1 MSRLRANQ
9 ITNKTANGAPTATN
23 GLIVTGVCTA
33 TSFVGSG
40 ANLTGIDATA
50 IKHTDGSVKA
60 QAVAGGVNITGDVSV
75 SGALGVGGVLTYE
88 DVANVDSVGLIT
100 ARAGINLIGN
110 DLNVGSNI
118 KLGNASGI
126 VTATS
131 FSGSGA
137 NLTGISVGI
146 ATEAS
151 VATNGTTVVL
161 DLAKDDHK
169 VLAAGVVT
177 IDVTGGTE
185 GDSHTVRIQ
194 NTGIATVGFATH
206 FLFPS
211 GAAPG
216 LPIASGS
223 KSMISFTVHK
233 VGAAGT
239 ELFTGASVSFS

>member
-23 GLIVTGVCTA
+23 GFIVTGVCTA

-40 ANLTGIDATA
+40 TALTGIDAATLKFGGA
-50 IKHTDGSVKA
+50 TKA
-60 QAVAGGVNITGDVSV
+60 QAVSGGVNITGDVSV
-75 SGALGVGGVLTYE
+75 SGALGVAGVLTYE
-88 DVANVDSVGLIT
+88 DVTNVDSIGVIT
-100 ARAGINLIGN
+100 ARDGLRVTGI
-110 DLNVGSNI
+110 
-118 KLGNASGI
+118 A
-126 VTATS
+126 TATA
-131 FSGSGA
+131 FHGDGSQ
-137 NLTGISVGI
+137 LTGISVGI

-151 VATNGTTVVL
+151 TVTNGNTVVL
-161 DLAKDDHK
+161 NLAKDDHK
-169 VLAAGVVT
+169 VLASGVVT

-211 GAAPG
+211 GGTPN
-216 LPIASGS
+216 LPTTSGA

-239 ELFTGASVSFS
+239 ELFTGASASFS

>member
-1 MSRLRANQ
+1 MCIRDR
-9 ITNKTANGAPTATN
+9 
-23 GLIVTGVCTA
+23 
-33 TSFVGSG
+33 
-40 ANLTGIDATA
+40 
-50 IKHTDGSVKA
+50 
-60 QAVAGGVNITGDVSV
+60 
-75 SGALGVGGVLTYE
+75 
-88 DVANVDSVGLIT
+88 
-100 ARAGINLIGN
+100 
-110 DLNVGSNI
+110 SNI

-161 DLAKDDHK
+161 DLSKDDHK
-169 VLAAGVVT
+169 VLAAGAVT

-185 GDSHTVRIQ
+185 ADSHTIRIQ
-194 NTGIATVGFATH
+194 NTATATVGFATH

-211 GAAPG
+211 GASPS
-216 LPIASGS
+216 LPTASGA
-223 KSMISFTVHK
+223 KSLVSFTVHK

-239 ELFTGASVSFS
+239 ELFTGVSINYS

>member
-23 GLIVTGVCTA
+23 GFIVTGVCTA

-40 ANLTGIDATA
+40 TA
-50 IKHTDGSVKA
+50 
-60 QAVAGGVNITGDVSV
+60 
-75 SGALGVGGVLTYE
+75 
-88 DVANVDSVGLIT
+88 
-100 ARAGINLIGN
+100 
-110 DLNVGSNI
+110 
-118 KLGNASGI
+118 
-126 VTATS
+126 
-131 FSGSGA
+131 
-137 NLTGISVGI
+137 LTGISVGI

-161 DLAKDDHK
+161 DLSKDDHK
-169 VLAAGVVT
+169 VLASGVVT
-177 IDVTGGTE
+177 IDVTGGNE
-185 GDSHTVRIQ
+185 GDSHTLRIE

-216 LPIASGS
+216 LPVASGS
-223 KSMISFTVHK
+223 KSLISFTVHK

>member
-1 MSRLRANQ
+1 MSIIRADS
-9 ITNKTANGAPTATN
+9 IKSRSGSSAPTAPD
-23 GLIVTGVCTA
+23 GLIVTGICTA

-40 ANLTGIDATA
+40 TALTGIDAATLKFGGA
-50 IKHTDGSVKA
+50 TKA
-60 QAVAGGVNITGDVSV
+60 QAVSGGVNITGDVSI
-75 SGALGVGGVLTYE
+75 SGALGVAGVLTYE
-88 DVANVDSVGLIT
+88 DVTNVDSIGVIT
-100 ARAGINLIGN
+100 ARDGLRVTGI
-110 DLNVGSNI
+110 
-118 KLGNASGI
+118 A
-126 VTATS
+126 TATA
-131 FSGSGA
+131 FHGDGSQ
-137 NLTGISVGI
+137 LTGISVGI

-151 VATNGTTVVL
+151 TATDGTTVVL
-161 DLAKDDHK
+161 NLAKDDHK

-185 GDSHTVRIQ
+185 GDSHTVRIE

-216 LPIASGS
+216 LPVASGS
-223 KSMISFTVHK
+223 KSMITFTVHK

>member
-40 ANLTGIDATA
+40 TALTGIDAATL
-50 IKHTDGSVKA
+50 KFGNDTKA
-60 QAVAGGVNITGDVSV
+60 QAVAGGVNITGN
-75 SGALGVGGVLTYE
+75 LGVSGVLTYE
-88 DVANVDSVGLIT
+88 DVTNVDSIGVIT
-100 ARAGINLIGN
+100 ARDGLRVTGI
-110 DLNVGSNI
+110 
-118 KLGNASGI
+118 A
-126 VTATS
+126 TATA
-131 FSGSGA
+131 FHGDGSQ
-137 NLTGISVGI
+137 LTGISVGI

-151 VATNGTTVVL
+151 TATNGTTVVL
-161 DLAKDDHK
+161 DLSKDDHK
-169 VLAAGVVT
+169 VLASGVVT

-185 GDSHTVRIQ
+185 GDSHTVRIE

-211 GAAPG
+211 GASPG
-216 LPIASGS
+216 LPITSGA

>member
-1 MSRLRANQ
+1 MSIIRADSIKNR
-9 ITNKTANGAPTATN
+9 AGNGAPTATN
-23 GLIVTGVCTA
+23 GLTVTGVCTA
-33 TSFVGSG
+33 TSFSGNGAGLVGVASTDNIDTSTNAVLSG
-40 ANLTGIDATA
+40 IVTA
-50 IKHTDGSVKA
+50 GTL
-60 QAVAGGVNITGDVSV
+60 SV
-75 SGALGVGGVLTYE
+75 SGNATVAGTLGVAGVLTYE
-88 DVANVDSVGLIT
+88 DVTNVDSIGVIT
-100 ARAGINLIGN
+100 ARDGLRVTGI
-110 DLNVGSNI
+110 
-118 KLGNASGI
+118 A
-126 VTATS
+126 TATA
-131 FSGSGA
+131 FHGDGSQ
-137 NLTGISVGI
+137 LTGISVGL

-185 GDSHTVRIQ
+185 GDTHTIRIQ

>member
-1 MSRLRANQ
+1 MSRIRANT
-9 ITNKTANGAPTATN
+9 ITNQNANGAPNFPDGITVSGVITSTTLNAN
-23 GLIVTGVCTA
+23 VTGD
-33 TSFVGSG
+33 
-40 ANLTGIDATA
+40 LT
-50 IKHTDGSVKA
+50 V
-60 QAVAGGVNITGDVSV
+60 TGNV
-75 SGALGVGGVLTYE
+75 GVGGTLTYE
-88 DVANVDSVGLIT
+88 DVTNIDSVGIIT
-100 ARAGINLIGN
+100 ARTDVL
-110 DLNVGSNI
+110 VGSTI
-118 KLGNASGI
+118 KLGASSGI

-131 FSGSGA
+131 YRGDGSQ
-137 NLTGISVGI
+137 LTGISVGI

-151 VATNGTTVVL
+151 TATDGTTVVL
-161 DLAKDDHK
+161 DLSKDDHK

-185 GDSHTVRIQ
+185 GHSHTLRIE

-211 GAAPG
+211 GATPG
-216 LPIASGS
+216 LPVASGT

>member
-23 GLIVTGVCTA
+23 GFIVTGVCTA

-40 ANLTGIDATA
+40 TALTGIDAATLKFGDA
-50 IKHTDGSVKA
+50 TKA
-60 QAVAGGVNITGDVSV
+60 QAVAGGVNITGDVSI
-75 SGALGVGGVLTYE
+75 SGALGVAGVLTYE
-88 DVANVDSVGLIT
+88 DVTNVDSIGVIT
-100 ARAGINLIGN
+100 ARDGLRVTGI
-110 DLNVGSNI
+110 
-118 KLGNASGI
+118 A
-126 VTATS
+126 TATA
-131 FSGSGA
+131 FHGDGSQ
-137 NLTGISVGI
+137 LTGISVGI
-146 ATEAS
+146 QTEAS
-151 VATNGTTVVL
+151 TATDGTTVVL
-161 DLAKDDHK
+161 NLAKDDHK
-169 VLAAGVVT
+169 VLASGVVT

-185 GDSHTVRIQ
+185 GDSHTVRIE

-216 LPIASGS
+216 LPVASGS

>member
-23 GLIVTGVCTA
+23 GFIVTGVCTA

-40 ANLTGIDATA
+40 TALTGIDAATLKFGNSTKAEANNSGVVVTGVLTA
-50 IKHTDGSVKA
+50 TS
-60 QAVAGGVNITGDVSV
+60 AVF
-75 SGALGVGGVLTYE
+75 SGNLGVGGVLTYE
-88 DVANVDSVGLIT
+88 DVTNVDSIGVIT
-100 ARAGINLIGN
+100 ARDGIRCT
-110 DLNVGSNI
+110 
-118 KLGNASGI
+118 GI
-126 VTATS
+126 ITATS
-131 FSGSGA
+131 YRGDGSQ
-137 NLTGISVGI
+137 LTGISVGI

-161 DLAKDDHK
+161 DLSKDDHK

-185 GDSHTVRIQ
+185 GDSHTIRIQ

>member
-1 MSRLRANQ
+1 MSRLRANS

-23 GLIVTGVCTA
+23 GLEVTGVCTA

-40 ANLTGIDATA
+40 TALTGIDAATL
-50 IKHTDGSVKA
+50 KFGNDTKA
-60 QAVAGGVNITGDVSV
+60 QAVSGGVNITGN
-75 SGALGVGGVLTYE
+75 LGVSGVLTYE
-88 DVANVDSVGLIT
+88 DVTNVDSVGLIT
-100 ARAGINLIGN
+100 ARSGVNLVGN

-126 VTATS
+126 ITATS
-131 FSGSGA
+131 FSGNGA

-161 DLAKDDHK
+161 DLSKDDHK
-169 VLAAGVVT
+169 VLAAGAVT

-185 GDSHTVRIQ
+185 ADSHTIRIE
-194 NTGIATVGFATH
+194 NTATATVGFATH

-211 GAAPG
+211 GASPS
-216 LPIASGS
+216 LPTASGA
-223 KSMISFTVHK
+223 KSLVSFTVHK
-233 VGAAGT
+233 VGAGGT
-239 ELFTGASVSFS
+239 ELLTGVSVNFS

>member
-1 MSRLRANQ
+1 MSIIRADSIKNR
-9 ITNKTANGAPTATN
+9 AGNGAPTATN
-23 GLIVTGVCTA
+23 GFIVSGVCTA
-33 TSFVGSG
+33 TEFKN
-40 ANLTGIDATA
+40 A
-50 IKHTDGSVKA
+50 DGSSVGA
-60 QAVAGGVNITGDVSV
+60 ASTDNINSSTNAVLSGIVTAGTLSV
-75 SGALGVGGVLTYE
+75 SGNATVAGNLGVAGVLTYE
-88 DVANVDSVGLIT
+88 DVTNVDSIGVIT
-100 ARAGINLIGN
+100 ARDGLRVTGI
-110 DLNVGSNI
+110 
-118 KLGNASGI
+118 A
-126 VTATS
+126 TATA
-131 FSGSGA
+131 FHGDGSQ
-137 NLTGISVGI
+137 LTGISVGI

-151 VATNGTTVVL
+151 TATDGTTVVL

-185 GDSHTVRIQ
+185 GDTHTIRIQ

-211 GAAPG
+211 GATPG
-216 LPIASGS
+216 LPVASGS

>member
-23 GLIVTGVCTA
+23 GFIVTGVCTA
-33 TSFVGSG
+33 TTFKGTTGTFSG
-40 ANLTGIDATA
+40 N
-50 IKHTDGSVKA
+50 
-60 QAVAGGVNITGDVSV
+60 
-75 SGALGVGGVLTYE
+75 LGVGGVLTYE
-88 DVANVDSVGLIT
+88 DVANIDSVGIIT
-100 ARAGINLIGN
+100 ARTDVL
-110 DLNVGSNI
+110 VGSTI
-118 KLGNASGI
+118 KLGASSGI

-131 FSGSGA
+131 YRGDGSQ
-137 NLTGISVGI
+137 LTGISVGI

-151 VATNGTTVVL
+151 TATNGTTVVL
-161 DLAKDDHK
+161 DLSKDDHK

-185 GDSHTVRIQ
+185 GDSHTLRIE

-211 GAAPG
+211 GATPG
-216 LPIASGS
+216 LPVASGT

-239 ELFTGASVSFS
+239 ELFTGASVNFS

>member
-1 MSRLRANQ
+1 MSIIRADSIKNRAG
-9 ITNKTANGAPTATN
+9 NSAPTATN
-23 GLIVTGVCTA
+23 GFIVTGVCTA

-40 ANLTGIDATA
+40 TALTGIDAATL
-50 IKHTDGSVKA
+50 KFGNDTKA
-60 QAVAGGVNITGDVSV
+60 QAVAGGVNITG
-75 SGALGVGGVLTYE
+75 ALGVSGVLTYE
-88 DVANVDSVGLIT
+88 DVTNVDSIGVIT
-100 ARAGINLIGN
+100 ARDGLRVTGI
-110 DLNVGSNI
+110 
-118 KLGNASGI
+118 A
-126 VTATS
+126 TATA
-131 FSGSGA
+131 FHGDGSQ
-137 NLTGISVGI
+137 LTGISVGI

-151 VATNGTTVVL
+151 TATDGTTVVL
-161 DLAKDDHK
+161 NLAKDDHK
-169 VLAAGVVT
+169 VLASGVVT

-185 GDSHTVRIQ
+185 GDSHTVRIE

-216 LPIASGS
+216 LPVASGS

>member
-23 GLIVTGVCTA
+23 GFIVTGVCTA
-33 TSFVGSG
+33 TTFKGNIEGTTGTFSG
-40 ANLTGIDATA
+40 N
-50 IKHTDGSVKA
+50 
-60 QAVAGGVNITGDVSV
+60 
-75 SGALGVGGVLTYE
+75 LGVGGVLTYE
-88 DVANVDSVGLIT
+88 DVANIDSVGIIT
-100 ARAGINLIGN
+100 ARTDVL
-110 DLNVGSNI
+110 VGSTI
-118 KLGNASGI
+118 KLGASSGI

-131 FSGSGA
+131 YRGDGSQ
-137 NLTGISVGI
+137 LTGISVGI

-151 VATNGTTVVL
+151 TATNGTTVVL
-161 DLAKDDHK
+161 DLSKDDHK

-185 GDSHTVRIQ
+185 GDSHTLRIE

-211 GAAPG
+211 GATPG
-216 LPIASGS
+216 LPVASGT

>member
-23 GLIVTGVCTA
+23 GFIVTGVCTA
-33 TSFVGSG
+33 TTFKGTTGTFSG
-40 ANLTGIDATA
+40 N
-50 IKHTDGSVKA
+50 
-60 QAVAGGVNITGDVSV
+60 
-75 SGALGVGGVLTYE
+75 LGVGGVLTYE
-88 DVANVDSVGLIT
+88 DVANIDSVGVIT
-100 ARAGINLIGN
+100 ARTDVL
-110 DLNVGSNI
+110 VGSTI
-118 KLGNASGI
+118 KLGASSGI

-131 FSGSGA
+131 YRGDGSQ
-137 NLTGISVGI
+137 LTGISVGI

-151 VATNGTTVVL
+151 TATNGTTVVL
-161 DLAKDDHK
+161 DLSKDDHK

-185 GDSHTVRIQ
+185 GDSHTLRIE

-211 GAAPG
+211 GATPG
-216 LPIASGS
+216 LPVASGT